1 MGTPAASDLTLAPGA
16 GHGDEGDASFQ
27 GPAQEETLSAQP
39 KPTNAKVPTNTEAP
53 TNEESSV
60 ITLAARIVKPEAVE
74 TAARETS
81 GLVMTRPKPEK
92 RLNAKDRAKNR
103 AFAKRAKD
111 KPEAA
116 EEVAAIAPEV
126 SGLSTAHPKPE
137 KRKNAKERAKEKY
150 AKKDTMK
157 DTMKDTADG
166 TTPMTAKAKSKVET
180 KAEAKETKKAK
191 KTKQSKAAA

>member
-1 MGTPAASDLTLAPGA
+1 VGTPAASDLTLAPGA

-27 GPAQEETLSAQP
+27 GPAQEESLSAQP
-39 KPTNAKVPTNTEAP
+39 KPTNANAP
-53 TNEESSV
+53 TNAEAATDEAGSV
-60 ITLAARIVKPEAVE
+60 IAFAGRVAKPEAAGK
-74 TAARETS
+74 AARGTG

-103 AFAKRAKD
+103 AKNRALAKRAKD

-116 EEVAAIAPEV
+116 EEVAAAAPEV

-150 AKKDTMK
+150 AKKDT
-157 DTMKDTADG
+157 ADG
-166 TTPMTAKAKSKVET
+166 TTPTTAKAKSKVET
-180 KAEAKETKKAK
+180 KAEAKKAK

>member
-1 MGTPAASDLTLAPGA
+1 VGTPAASDLTLAPGA

-39 KPTNAKVPTNTEAP
+39 KPTNAKVPTNEA
-53 TNEESSV
+53 SSV

-74 TAARETS
+74 TAVRETN

-103 AFAKRAKD
+103 AFAKRAKG

-116 EEVAAIAPEV
+116 EEVAAVAPEV

-157 DTMKDTADG
+157 DAKKNTADG

-180 KAEAKETKKAK
+180 KTETKETKETNKAK

>member
-1 MGTPAASDLTLAPGA
+1 VGTPAASNLTLAPGA

-27 GPAQEETLSAQP
+27 GPAQEEALSAQP
-39 KPTNAKVPTNTEAP
+39 KPTNAKVPTNAEAAID
-53 TNEESSV
+53 EAGSV
-60 ITLAARIVKPEAVE
+60 ITLAARVAKPEMAGK
-74 TAARETS
+74 AARGT
-81 GLVMTRPKPEK
+81 GGFVMTRPKPEK

-103 AFAKRAKD
+103 ALAKRAKD

-116 EEVAAIAPEV
+116 EEVAVVAPEV

-150 AKKDTMK
+150 AR
-157 DTMKDTADG
+157 KDTADG
-166 TTPMTAKAKSKVET
+166 TTPTTAKAKSKVET
-180 KAEAKETKKAK
+180 KAEAKKAK

>member
-39 KPTNAKVPTNTEAP
+39 KPTNAKVHDRSADA
-53 TNEESSV
+53 SSV

-74 TAARETS
+74 TAARETG

-157 DTMKDTADG
+157 DTMKEPRTG
-166 TTPMTAKAKSKVET
+166 PRR
-180 KAEAKETKKAK
+180 
-191 KTKQSKAAA
+191 

>member
-27 GPAQEETLSAQP
+27 GPAQEEVLSAQP
-39 KPTNAKVPTNTEAP
+39 KPTNAKVPTNPKVATDEAA
-53 TNEESSV
+53 SV
-60 ITLAARIVKPEAVE
+60 ITLAVRIAKPEVVE
-74 TAARETS
+74 TTARKTS

-103 AFAKRAKD
+103 TLAKRAKD

-116 EEVAAIAPEV
+116 EEEVAAVAPQV

-150 AKKDTMK
+150 AR
-157 DTMKDTADG
+157 KDTADG
-166 TTPMTAKAKSKVET
+166 ATPMTAKAKSRVET
-180 KAEAKETKKAK
+180 KAEAKKAK
-191 KTKQSKAAA
+191 KTKQGKAAA

>member
-39 KPTNAKVPTNTEAP
+39 KPTNTEAP
-53 TNEESSV
+53 TNEASSV

-116 EEVAAIAPEV
+116 EEVAAVAPEV

-150 AKKDTMK
+150 AKKDTKK
-157 DTMKDTADG
+157 DAADG

>member
-150 AKKDTMK
+150 AKKDT
-157 DTMKDTADG
+157 TDG
-166 TTPMTAKAKSKVET
+166 ATPTTAKAKSKVET
-180 KAEAKETKKAK
+180 KAEAKKAK

>member
-1 MGTPAASDLTLAPGA
+1 VGTPAASDLTLAPGA

-39 KPTNAKVPTNTEAP
+39 KPTNAKVPTNEA
-53 TNEESSV
+53 SSV

-74 TAARETS
+74 TAVRETN
-81 GLVMTRPKPEK
+81 GLVMTRQKPEK

-103 AFAKRAKD
+103 AFAKRAKG

-116 EEVAAIAPEV
+116 EEVAAVAPEV

-137 KRKNAKERAKEKY
+137 KRKNAKEGAKEKY
-150 AKKDTMK
+150 AKKDT
-157 DTMKDTADG
+157 TDG
-166 TTPMTAKAKSKVET
+166 ATPTTAKAKSKVET
-180 KAEAKETKKAK
+180 KAEAKKAK
-191 KTKQSKAAA
+191 KTKPSKAAA

>member
-39 KPTNAKVPTNTEAP
+39 KPTNAKVATNTEAP
-53 TNEESSV
+53 TNEASSV

-74 TAARETS
+74 TAARGTG

-103 AFAKRAKD
+103 ALAKRAKN

-116 EEVAAIAPEV
+116 EEVAAAAPEV

>member
-27 GPAQEETLSAQP
+27 GPAQEEALSAQP
-39 KPTNAKVPTNTEAP
+39 KPTNANVATDEAG
-53 TNEESSV
+53 SV
-60 ITLAARIVKPEAVE
+60 ITLAARIAKPEVVE
-74 TAARETS
+74 TTGRETS
-81 GLVMTRPKPEK
+81 NLVMTRPKPEK

-103 AFAKRAKD
+103 TLAKRAKD

-116 EEVAAIAPEV
+116 EEVAAVAQEL

-150 AKKDTMK
+150 AKKGTV
-157 DTMKDTADG
+157 DG
-166 TTPMTAKAKSKVET
+166 STPMTAKAKSKVDT
-180 KAEAKETKKAK
+180 KAEAKKAK

>member
-1 MGTPAASDLTLAPGA
+1 M
-16 GHGDEGDASFQ
+16 
-27 GPAQEETLSAQP
+27 
-39 KPTNAKVPTNTEAP
+39 P
-53 TNEESSV
+53 TNEASSV

-116 EEVAAIAPEV
+116 EEVAAVAPEV

-150 AKKDTMK
+150 AKKDTMRPRN
-157 DTMKDTADG
+157 TADG

-180 KAEAKETKKAK
+180 NEAKETKKAK

>member
-1 MGTPAASDLTLAPGA
+1 MPVF
-16 GHGDEGDASFQ
+16 GDEGDASFQ
-27 GPAQEETLSAQP
+27 GPAQEELLSAQP
-39 KPTNAKVPTNTEAP
+39 KPTNAKAVTDAA
-53 TNEESSV
+53 SSV
-60 ITLAARIVKPEAVE
+60 ITLAARIAKPEVVE
-74 TAARETS
+74 TRARETG

-103 AFAKRAKD
+103 ALAKRAKD

-116 EEVAAIAPEV
+116 EEVGTVAQEV

-150 AKKDTMK
+150 AKKDT
-157 DTMKDTADG
+157 ADG

-180 KAEAKETKKAK
+180 KAEGKKAK